1 MDKTLH
7 RWLRI
12 PYTLH
17 VTEFLSPK
25 RPKATFIL
33 LHGIGNSAKAWEK
46 LIPLL
51 PKDIRVI
58 GIDLL
63 GFGKSPKPGWAKY
76 DAKTQARSV
85 GLTLL
90 KLRLFQQPTLVG
102 HSLGGL
108 VSVEVAKR
116 YPLLI
121 KQLILC
127 SPPFYKQTEA
137 KRQLLKRDEILKDIY
152 RRMKKYPQ
160 TLESLSPLIVKLKLT
175 TDAFDIT
182 GGSSASYV
190 EALESSIINQTS
202 LADAAELKLPI
213 TVLYG
218 TLDPVVI
225 GSHIQKLAKQRPN
238 VISKKIVTGHEMRG
252 RYMKVI
258 ASEMIDSLK
267 HIDDPV

>member
-1 MDKTLH
+1 MKVLDTLFH
-7 RWLRI
+7 QWLKI

-17 VTEFLSPK
+17 VTEFQSPK

-33 LHGIGNSAKAWEK
+33 IHGIGNSTKAWDE

-51 PKDIRVI
+51 PRNIRLI

-63 GFGKSPKPGWAKY
+63 GFGKSPKPLWAKY

-90 KLRLFQQPTLVG
+90 KLRLFQQPILVG
-102 HSLGGL
+102 HSLGAL
-108 VSVEVAKR
+108 VSVEVARR
-116 YPLLI
+116 YPSLI
-121 KQLILC
+121 KRLILC
-127 SPPFYKQTEA
+127 SPPFYEQTAA

-160 TLESLSPLIVKLKLT
+160 TLESLSPLIVRLKLAT
-175 TDAFDIT
+175 KALDIT
-182 GGSSASYV
+182 GGNSASYV
-190 EALESSIINQTS
+190 AALESSIINQTA
-202 LADAAELKLPI
+202 LNDAAELKLPI

-225 GSHIQKLAKQRPN
+225 GSHIQKLAKSQSN
-238 VISKKIVTGHEMRG
+238 VIAKKIVTGHEMRG

-258 ASEMIDSLK
+258 AKEIGDSLVK
-267 HIDDPV
+267 A